1 MLAKREGLR
10 FLNRHTIPTITRR
23 PMMSDKLKPC
33 PWQHVRPHPLGAVTV
48 SDVLAGCYR
57 AECQDCDATGP
68 IADTEPDAIAA
79 WNRRYNDE

>member
-1 MLAKREGLR
+1 M
-10 FLNRHTIPTITRR
+10 T
-23 PMMSDKLKPC
+23 DKLKPC